1 MKKSLII
8 LFMLVFSMTQ
18 SLFAQ
23 KQGYSED
30 FNSEQ
35 EIRNYL
41 AKNIAILDPLEGEY
55 DMECTGEYITPFVHQ
70 YYPRSRNKLF
80 IVYNNNKFSAYV
92 SADGEFGETYLSV
105 KPIGKTNAYWMFFDT
120 TPTRI
125 YLQDNNHFTAT
136 FELNNSSA
144 RNFTG
149 NNRLATS
156 VKINLTNDC
165 IKIYPTA
172 TMYADAARSSK
183 EKIQPSE
190 WTGTGF
196 ALNNNY
202 IVTNNHVVEGANN
215 IYIQGINGDFNHKY
229 NAEVVVTDKHNDLAI
244 IKLKGIKISSIG
256 IPYSVQYSVSE
267 VGEEVFVLGYPLTS
281 TMGDEI
287 KLTTGVISSKTGYQG
302 DVAMYQ
308 ISAPIQPGN
317 SGGPLFDSKG
327 NVIGIISAKH
337 KGAENVGYAIK
348 TSYLKNL
355 IESTFPVN
363 VLPHINKMTGKNLS
377 GKVKMLKNYV
387 YYITCTS
394 GNVLQN
400 ETPARSYDTKQT
412 PSTSTNP
419 IAAYF
424 SADRYS
430 KNIEAAKR
438 GNPKAQYDIAQC
450 YDDGI
455 GVAKNLLLAA
465 YWYQKAAE
473 QNYASGQNGLG
484 GCYFKGKGV
493 PVDYEKAAYWFKKA
507 ADNGSAAGEINYKEA
522 KKREEQQHLLE
533 YKRIQ
538 SPHVQRIN
546 NKYTSLQYI
555 LLTPKET
562 VLYLCYRNPNEESLW
577 YPYDKACIITNGQEY
592 NIQSSEGLPDTN
604 EESTWMPAGANK
616 EFALHFP
623 ALPKGVEVFNLKLGG
638 ITGCD
643 DIIGIS
649 IKH

>member
-229 NAEVVVTDKHNDLAI
+229 NAEVVATDKHNDLAI

-484 GCYFKGKGV
+484 GCYLKVK
-493 PVDYEKAAYWFKKA
+493 
-507 ADNGSAAGEINYKEA
+507 
-522 KKREEQQHLLE
+522 
-533 YKRIQ
+533 
-538 SPHVQRIN
+538 
-546 NKYTSLQYI
+546 
-555 LLTPKET
+555 
-562 VLYLCYRNPNEESLW
+562 
-577 YPYDKACIITNGQEY
+577 
-592 NIQSSEGLPDTN
+592 
-604 EESTWMPAGANK
+604 
-616 EFALHFP
+616 
-623 ALPKGVEVFNLKLGG
+623 VFR
-638 ITGCD
+638 
-643 DIIGIS
+643 
-649 IKH
+649 